1 MSLAPPRGPYIQEMT
16 TAAFAQEAA
25 LLDAASGGDERA
37 FRELVEPYRS
47 RLQAHCYRML
57 GSLQDAEDAVQ
68 EALLRAWRG
77 LPRFE
82 RRSSFKSWLY
92 RIATNTCLRLIERRP
107 KRVMPIEYGPAA
119 DPADPLD
126 EPLLESVWIDPYPD
140 VPEAS
145 YEERESVELAFIA
158 ALQHL
163 PPRQRAVLIMRDVLN
178 FSANEVAELLET
190 SPAAVNSALQ
200 RAHKLVDDRLPE
212 HTQQAT
218 LRTLGDERLRE
229 LVDHFVHAWERADVP
244 AILDLLTDDAT
255 VAMPPRPTWFRGKQ
269 AIGAFFA
276 DVPLAPGARWRLVP
290 TWANG
295 QPAFGNYGWHAD
307 RDRWVL
313 HAIDV
318 LTISDSGIADITAF
332 LDPELVRRFGLPLE
346 LEP

>member
-1 MSLAPPRGPYIQEMT
+1 MT
-16 TAAFAQEAA
+16 SPAIAQELA

-47 RLQAHCYRML
+47 RLHAHCYRML

-77 LPRFE
+77 LSGFQ

-107 KRVMPIEYGPAA
+107 KRVLPIEFGPAA
-119 DPADPLD
+119 EPGEPLE
-126 EPLLESVWIDPYPD
+126 EPLLESVWIDPYPSAPD
-140 VPEAS
+140 LS
-145 YEERESVELAFIA
+145 YEEREGVELAFIA

-200 RAHKLVDDRLPE
+200 RAHKLVDERLPE
-212 HTQQAT
+212 QSQQAT
-218 LRTLGDERLRE
+218 LRSLGDERIRG
-229 LVDHFVHAWERADVP
+229 LVDGYMAAWERADVP
-244 AILDLLTDDAT
+244 AIVDLLTDDAT
-255 VAMPPRPTWFRGKQ
+255 ITMPPRPTWFRGKED
-269 AIGAFFA
+269 IRAFLSERI
-276 DVPLAPGARWRLVP
+276 VPGSRWRLVP
-290 TWANG
+290 AHASG
-295 QPAFGNYGWHAD
+295 QLAFGNYGWD
-307 RDRWVL
+307 DERDRWVL
-313 HAIDV
+313 HLINV
-318 LTISDSGIADITAF
+318 LTLSERGIEDTTAF
-332 LDPELVRRFGLPLE
+332 LDAGVLRLFGLPLE

>member
-1 MSLAPPRGPYIQEMT
+1 MTSAATTQEL
-16 TAAFAQEAA
+16 A
-25 LLDAASGGDERA
+25 LLDAASGGDQRA

-47 RLQAHCYRML
+47 RLHAHCYRML
-57 GSLQDAEDAVQ
+57 GSLHDAEDAVQ

-107 KRVMPIEYGPAA
+107 KRVLPIEYGPAA
-119 DPADPLD
+119 DPADPLE

-140 VPEAS
+140 APESS

-200 RAHKLVDDRLPE
+200 RAHKLVDERLPD

-218 LRTLGDERLRE
+218 LRALGDERLRE
-229 LVDHFVHAWERADVP
+229 VVDGYMDAWERADVP
-244 AILDLLTDDAT
+244 AIVGLLTDDAT
-255 VAMPPRPTWFRGKQ
+255 ITMPPRPTWFRGKE
-269 AIGAFFA
+269 AIGAF
-276 DVPLAPGARWRLVP
+276 LSERIAPGSRWRLVP
-290 TWANG
+290 VLASG
-295 QPAFGNYGWHAD
+295 QPAFATYGWDAE

-313 HAIDV
+313 HLINV
-318 LTISDSGIADITAF
+318 LTLSERGITDATAF
-332 LDPELVRRFGLPLE
+332 LDPDLLRRFGLPLE
-346 LEP
+346 LER